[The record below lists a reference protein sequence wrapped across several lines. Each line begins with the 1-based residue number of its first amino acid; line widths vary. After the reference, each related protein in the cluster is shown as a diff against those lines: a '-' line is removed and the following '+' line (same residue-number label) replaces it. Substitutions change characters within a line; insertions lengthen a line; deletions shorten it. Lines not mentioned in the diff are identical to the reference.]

1 MQQTQIKGLLG
12 ITMKIEL
19 VLFLILLS
27 LNTVNKKP
35 GLSVHSSVFTM
46 VMGEVLVLSFLGI
59 TCINL
64 LYEKIHFHGIQTL
77 Q

>member
-1 MQQTQIKGLLG
+1 MKQQSAVTNGMVLLERMQQTQIKGLLG

-35 GLSVHSSVFTM
+35 GLSVHSLVFTM
-46 VMGEVLVLSFLGI
+46 VMGEVHVLSF
-59 TCINL
+59 
-64 LYEKIHFHGIQTL
+64 
-77 Q
+77 